1 MSIIELSNIYKTY
14 RMGGVDL
21 QACADIN
28 LSVEKGEF
36 LIIMGASGSGKSTM
50 MNIIGCLD
58 RPSSGT
64 YKLDGIKVSGMDDDE
79 LARIRNRKI
88 GFIFQKFHLLPGI
101 SAQENVELPMI
112 YSGFNASDRQRIS
125 KKSLRIVGLEER
137 IHHNPNELSGGQM
150 QRVAIARALVNNP
163 PIILADEPTGNLD
176 TKSGSEIMALFQE
189 LHRQGRTI
197 ILITH
202 NSEMALYGTRVIK
215 LQDGRIIS
223 DEHLK
228 ENERIIINNGV
239 VENTITSTLNNLGSM
254 NIFKSFKIAWNALK
268 VNKLRSLLT
277 MLGIIIGVAAVI
289 VMTSIGEGTKY
300 SVTQEFSSLGTNLIY
315 VRGGDPRSVI
325 GNETD
330 SEARKLTFR
339 DVNAL
344 KNYTFSYITGIAPQT
359 SHTVSARYLANTL
372 STTIIGTTPD
382 YYSVKNLTLQEGR
395 FFSAAE
401 MNRRAPV
408 CVIGSRVVEKL
419 FNNSKDIIGKT
430 VKLTFSSAGSGSR
443 LTIIGILEK
452 KGKSFGQDPDKQIL
466 IPFTTMKAR
475 FFDDKYLETIYIQG
489 KDSETIDYAID
500 EVKKVLLPL
509 HKNNSRNFNIDSQ
522 EEMLNTISTTLTL
535 FTYMLGGIAFISLIV
550 GGIGIMNIMLVSVT
564 ERTREIGL
572 RKAIGA
578 KRRDILVQFLIES
591 LVLGITGGIIGIGI
605 GMLMAGCYTL
615 IASYSNLG
623 VMSRTIVSLQAI
635 LISFTFSAMIGVF
648 FGIYPARKAASL
660 DPIEALRYE

>member
-1 MSIIELSNIYKTY
+1 MSIIQFSNLYKIYN
-14 RMGGVDL
+14 MGGVV
-21 QACADIN
+21 QACSDIN

-36 LIIMGASGSGKSTM
+36 LVIMGASGSGKSTM

-58 RPSSGT
+58 RPTSGT
-64 YKLDGIKVSGMDDDE
+64 YMLDGMEVSLLSDDE
-79 LARIRNRKI
+79 LASIRNRKI

-101 SAQENVELPMI
+101 SALENVELPMI
-112 YSGFNASDRQRIS
+112 YSGVNSSDREKIS
-125 KKSLRIVGLEER
+125 KKSLRSVGLEGR
-137 IHHNPNELSGGQM
+137 IDHNPNELSGGQM

-176 TKSGSEIMALFQE
+176 TKSGGEIMALFQE
-189 LHRQGRTI
+189 LHSQGRTI

-202 NSEMALYGTRVIK
+202 NSEMALYGTRVLK
-215 LQDGRIIS
+215 LQDGKIIS
-223 DEHLK
+223 DEYLK
-228 ENERIIINNGV
+228 ESERIIINNGA
-239 VENTITSTLNNLGSM
+239 VEKTITSTLTTIGSM

-277 MLGIIIGVAAVI
+277 MLGIIIGVSAVI

-315 VRGGDPRSVI
+315 LRGGDARSVI

-330 SEARKLTFR
+330 SEARKITFR
-339 DVNAL
+339 DVDAL
-344 KNYTFSYITGIAPQT
+344 KNHTFSYITGVAPQT
-359 SHTVSARYLANTL
+359 SHTVSARYLASTL
-372 STTIIGTTPD
+372 STTLIGTTPD

-395 FFSAAE
+395 FFSTGE

-408 CVIGSRVVEKL
+408 CVIGSKVVEKL
-419 FNNSKDIIGKT
+419 FNNSEDIIGKT
-430 VKLTFSSAGSGSR
+430 VKLTFSSEGSGSR
-443 LTIIGILEK
+443 LVIIGILEK
-452 KGKSFGQDPDKQIL
+452 KGKTFGQDPDNQIL
-466 IPFTTMKAR
+466 IPLTTMSAR
-475 FFDDKYLETIYIQG
+475 FFEDKYLQTIYLQG
-489 KDSETIDYAID
+489 KDSDSIDYAID

-509 HKNNSRNFNIDSQ
+509 HKNNPGNFNLESQ
-522 EEMLNTISTTLTL
+522 EEMLNTISTTLSL

-578 KRRDILVQFLIES
+578 KRGDILVQFLIES
-591 LVLGITGGIIGIGI
+591 LVLGITGGIIGIAI
-605 GMLMAGCYTL
+605 GMLLAECYTL

-623 VMSRTIVSLQAI
+623 VMSKTIVSIQAI
-635 LISFTFSAMIGVF
+635 LISFSFSAIIGVF

-660 DPIEALRYE
+660 NPIDALRYE